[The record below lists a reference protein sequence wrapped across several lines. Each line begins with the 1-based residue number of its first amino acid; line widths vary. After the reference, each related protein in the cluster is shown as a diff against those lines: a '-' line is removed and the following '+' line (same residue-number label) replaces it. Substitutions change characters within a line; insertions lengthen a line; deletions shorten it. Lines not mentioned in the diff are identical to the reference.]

1 MKEIKKRLYG
11 IYILVVAVFI
21 LLLHFLLS
29 NIVEDRI
36 IEQQRLS
43 LNKEIISLVD
53 YLEDANQEEG
63 LTQENVIQSLDEVAA
78 IVNERITFIDLDGNP
93 LYDSVASLDE
103 LTNLIELTEIQQVL
117 YGEDIGVSRRE
128 NSMTSS
134 DQYLIA
140 RALLD
145 ETGQAIGIMRLSNDV
160 TNITSV
166 TDLVLLSQFAGMAVL
181 AAVLMYL
188 TGHWLNNIN
197 KSIANMNNV
206 VTELTEE
213 NYEARYKLDSFEDLD
228 NLGGSVNE
236 LADNLASQRLQLI
249 TSEER
254 TIGLMNQL
262 IIGVMLLDEERRI
275 QMVNPAM
282 NELLGINLYGKITQ
296 LFTDYITSAELIE
309 LIEEAYRIDDSVN
322 AEIKIYFPEEKR
334 LDVNIVPVPG
344 SETEETNYIVLL
356 YDITEIR
363 RLEKVR
369 TDFAA
374 NVSHELRTPIT
385 ALKGFSETLLDG
397 AMHDEEV
404 LKEFLEIMLNE
415 SSRLDSMVKDILH
428 LSKLEQGHERFSH
441 EWIEVSSVVD
451 EVFQILQQ
459 KMVIKDI
466 QCYMEETEKVTIR
479 ANRNHLKQILM
490 NLIANAI
497 SYTPEKG
504 TVIVDI
510 NQIGDEAKIQV
521 IDNGIGIP
529 ESDQARIFE
538 RFYRVD
544 KARSRNAG
552 GTGLGLSIVKWV
564 IESMNG
570 RIELFSEAE
579 IGTTFVVWLPL
590 DNKPYLENE

>member
-36 IEQQRLS
+36 IEQQRTS

-134 DQYLIA
+134 DQYFIA

-145 ETGQAIGIMRLSNDV
+145 ESGQAIGIMRLSNDV
-160 TNITSV
+160 TNVTSV

-213 NYEARYKLDSFEDLD
+213 NYEARYTLNSFEDLD

>member
-36 IEQQRLS
+36 IEQQRTS

-93 LYDSVASLDE
+93 LYDSIASIDE

-134 DQYLIA
+134 DQYFIA

-145 ETGQAIGIMRLSNDV
+145 ESGQAIGIMRLSNDV

-213 NYEARYKLDSFEDLD
+213 NYEARYTLNSFEDLD